1 MDVQLQFRLTD
12 WLFDF
17 QCHIWCCNH
26 AQRLCYLPIS
36 YFDCQWTPLFGV
48 LCHHEGTLIQICL
61 FFHELNIPHSLG
73 RMGTSPEHSDF
84 WIVWGGQAF
93 VMIGRWY
100 SRQPLTNFK
109 SNACPPSRSQ
119 KLLRRKLV
127 PIPPMDNYELPYKI
141 LFSPQLT
148 ISFHNNVPVIFC
160 FV

>member
-48 LCHHEGTLIQICL
+48 LCHHEGTLIEICL
-61 FFHELNIPHSLG
+61 LFINLTFPILQGEQVQALG
-73 RMGTSPEHSDF
+73 TVISGNH
-84 WIVWGGQAF
+84 
-93 VMIGRWY
+93 
-100 SRQPLTNFK
+100 QPII
-109 SNACPPSRSQ
+109 SNPCLPSRSQ
-119 KLLRRKLV
+119 KSLRRKLV
-127 PIPPMDNYELPYKI
+127 PIPPTDNYELPYAI

-148 ISFHNNVPVIFC
+148 ISFHSNVPVIFC

>member
-1 MDVQLQFRLTD
+1 MEVQLQFRLTD

-48 LCHHEGTLIQICL
+48 LCHHEGTLIEICL
-61 FFHELNIPHSLG
+61 FFINLTFPILQGEWVQALGTVIPGNH
-73 RMGTSPEHSDF
+73 
-84 WIVWGGQAF
+84 
-93 VMIGRWY
+93 
-100 SRQPLTNFK
+100 QPIIRNPCL
-109 SNACPPSRSQ
+109 PSRSQ
-119 KLLRRKLV
+119 KSLRRKLV
-127 PIPPMDNYELPYKI
+127 PIPPTDNYELPYAI

-148 ISFHNNVPVIFC
+148 ISFHSNVPVIFC